1 LDCLSL
7 PRSRHSHF
15 YCFGFFWLDFES
27 QNKLQVS
34 MSLAVETRINIL
46 FCLNGVN
53 VMDEFIEDYVA
64 FELFEESLCEVR
76 LHD

>member
-1 LDCLSL
+1 
-7 PRSRHSHF
+7 
-15 YCFGFFWLDFES
+15 
-27 QNKLQVS
+27 